1 MTPHGESNSILKL
14 GMGFNFR
21 KSVPFAK
28 ARSSAQFRTLPTS
41 LGAMRLNL
49 SQPFVDRANK
59 EILRIADITYK

>member
-1 MTPHGESNSILKL
+1 
-14 GMGFNFR
+14 MGFNFR

-28 ARSSAQFRTLPTS
+28 ARSSVQFRTLPTS